1 MRFTAAENSNAA
13 KTPLMVSDPIFP
25 VVESFLTVVSI
36 TKTKDIS

>member
-1 MRFTAAENSNAA
+1 MCFAVAKITNVA